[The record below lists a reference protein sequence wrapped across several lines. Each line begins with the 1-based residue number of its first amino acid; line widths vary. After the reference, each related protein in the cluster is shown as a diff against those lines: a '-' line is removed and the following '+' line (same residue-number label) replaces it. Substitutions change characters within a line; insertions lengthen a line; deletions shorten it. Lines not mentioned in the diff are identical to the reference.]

1 MKCSRAAVPSDARS
15 RQLPNYGIQLPRYTR
30 VQPAIS
36 FIVVDPNSRVVAGAE
51 LYFLRH
57 RYAYGFVVRTDRH
70 LADDTG
76 LVRLLTVREWQA
88 IMPFMIH
95 GTTSYSWSWCAQAP
109 GFGPEVVRVMDEV
122 PATPIEVRLGPSRIR
137 YRCED
142 FEHGLIPLDFR
153 TSNSRL
159 EWSGSNACRE

>member
-1 MKCSRAAVPSDARS
+1 MLG
-15 RQLPNYGIQLPRYTR
+15 RQSALVLVALVSILLGSAGCVVLPRYTR

-36 FIVVDPNSRVVAGAE
+36 FVVVDPNSRVVAGAE
-51 LYFLRH
+51 LYFRRH
-57 RYAYGFVVRTDRH
+57 QYPYGFVVRTDRH

-95 GTTSYSWSWCAQAP
+95 GTTSYSWSWCVQAP
-109 GFGPEVVRVMDEV
+109 GFGPEIGRVMDEV
-122 PATPIEVRLGPSRIR
+122 PATPIEVRLRPPGVQ

-142 FEHGLIPLDFR
+142 FKHGLIPLDR
-153 TSNSRL
+153 GI
-159 EWSGSNACRE
+159 SGSR